1 LGRTHGREAIRVGVG
16 GNNTEKSFP
25 HFDHDELQAVIP
37 WHLLKSYDYE
47 KFLLVMISL
56 NKNVKNKTH
65 KLSTYLL
72 AFG

>member
-16 GNNTEKSFP
+16 GNNTKKSFP
-25 HFDHDELQAVIP
+25 HFDHDELQALIP
-37 WHLLKSYDYE
+37 WHLVKGYDYK
-47 KFLLVMISL
+47 KFLLVMTTL